1 MAQTKQ
7 PNRSPNAP
15 AVAPTDT
22 EFVTNVAQ
30 LIADR
35 REFLKSECARI
46 FAELTDARCII
57 AGFDNHRETLKVLAT
72 FNPASEFE
80 TMLAECHNRRAS
92 MLDSIKALSNQYD
105 KYREEYSALLKVS
118 PARKEAN

>member
-46 FAELTDARCII
+46 FAELTDARCI
-57 AGFDNHRETLKVLAT
+57 
-72 FNPASEFE
+72 
-80 TMLAECHNRRAS
+80 RRGIYRIDYS
-92 MLDSIKALSNQYD
+92 ML
-105 KYREEYSALLKVS
+105 
-118 PARKEAN
+118 